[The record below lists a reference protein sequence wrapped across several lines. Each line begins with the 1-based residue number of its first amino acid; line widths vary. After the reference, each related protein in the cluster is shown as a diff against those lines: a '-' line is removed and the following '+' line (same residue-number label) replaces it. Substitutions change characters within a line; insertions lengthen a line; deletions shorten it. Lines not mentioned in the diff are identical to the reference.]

1 MKHEIKAR
9 YPASPDIVMKMF
21 ADKAFHTRKLEMLGM
36 PYKVLAQ
43 SGNARQFS
51 IRIERKV
58 PVQMPGV
65 GKKAE
70 TTIVNEEVW
79 NLADKTGVVK
89 VDAGVMPLDC
99 SCTTAITADGAAAIV
114 TYRWEVKSS
123 VPLLGGKIEKM
134 AIADME
140 SRSDDETRVAIE
152 LLKDYR

>member
-9 YPASPDIVMKMF
+9 YPASPDVVIKMF
-21 ADKAFHTRKLEMLGM
+21 TDRNFHTRKLDALGM

-58 PVQMPGV
+58 PVQMPGI

-70 TTIVNEEVW
+70 TTIVNEEIW
-79 NLADKTGVVK
+79 NPASRTGSVK
-89 VDAGVMPLDC
+89 VEAGAMPLE
-99 SCTTAITADGAAAIV
+99 CTCTMALTPDGDATLV
-114 TYRWEVKSS
+114 TYRWDVKSS

-134 AIADME
+134 AVADME
-140 SRSDDETRVAIE
+140 SRSADETRIAVE